1 MDESELLAVLGPWYD
16 TVLGRLVDNRASE
29 ARTKWITHMRREF
42 PALSNGEFEEML
54 NRGARLLTFELW
66 RMGVTAALGAGDE
79 LPAEFLPS

>member
-42 PALSNGEFEEML
+42 PAL
-54 NRGARLLTFELW
+54 
-66 RMGVTAALGAGDE
+66 
-79 LPAEFLPS
+79 PS